1 MVNDEVRLNGY
12 GEVVKQEWFQSAQ
25 IRREI
30 ELDAFVIMPNHIHG
44 IVIIHE
50 PVGANGV
57 RPIQTNGGLPQRMKP
72 KSLPSFVAGFKSSAT
87 KHINKLR
94 NIPDIPIWQRNY
106 YEHIIR
112 NENELNLI
120 RGYIIDNSLQWQFDK
135 ENPQCIQDKVYEKQW
150 ARLEDMLYNK

>member
-1 MVNDEVRLNGY
+1 MCVNEAGRIAAAVWGALPNRFRKIEIDTF
-12 GEVVKQEWFQSAQ
+12 VV
-25 IRREI
+25 
-30 ELDAFVIMPNHIHG
+30 MPNHIHG
-44 IVIIHE
+44 IVIIHRS
-50 PVGANGV
+50 VGANGV

-120 RGYIIDNSLQWQFDK
+120 RGYIIDNSLQWQFNK